1 MAPSSSAPPVV
12 PLSKSQALGL
22 LTELLAGY
30 SSDDFQQQLKEL
42 AKSNSEGGGHDL
54 RCVEGRLA
62 LTLAVQRQVLPRY
75 GFTGDEEGILA
86 MKMAVRK
93 HMGDPRVARKSM
105 DIRDKLLLPELQKDA
120 PKVPAVERSK
130 DAEMAPPAPAT
141 PQAPARQALA
151 VPAQASAAPVKAACD
166 VLVKKDHQ
174 MEVMVQHT
182 QGHGQ
187 LVVQV
192 PAEGATMLQVKEA
205 VVEKLGRGTVAEV
218 KLVMWGGGMFVNHR
232 DCDEV
237 NNDRVFATG
246 LDLRGVN

>member
-1 MAPSSSAPPVV
+1 
-12 PLSKSQALGL
+12 
-22 LTELLAGY
+22 LTELFAGF
-30 SSDDFQQQLKEL
+30 SSDDFQQQLQEL
-42 AKSNSEGGGHDL
+42 AKSNSERSGNDL
-54 RCVEGRLA
+54 RCMEGRLA
-62 LTLAVQRQVLPRY
+62 LTLAVQRQVLPNY
-75 GFTGDEEGILA
+75 GFTGDEDGVLA

-120 PKVPAVERSK
+120 PTAPAAERSK
-130 DAEMAPPAPAT
+130 VAEVAPPPPAP
-141 PQAPARQALA
+141 PAPARQALA
-151 VPAQASAAPVKAACD
+151 VPAQASDAPVKAACD
-166 VLVKKDHQ
+166 LPIKKDLL

-187 LVVQV
+187 LVVEV
-192 PAEGATMLQVKEA
+192 PAEGATMMHVKEA
-205 VVEKLGRGTVAEV
+205 VVEKLGRGTAADV

>member
-1 MAPSSSAPPVV
+1 MATSSSAPPVV

-42 AKSNSEGGGHDL
+42 AKSNSERSGNDL
-54 RCVEGRLA
+54 RCIEGRLA
-62 LTLAVQRQVLPRY
+62 LTLAVQRQVLPRF
-75 GFTGDEEGILA
+75 GFTGDEDGVLA

-105 DIRDKLLLPELQKDA
+105 DIRDKLLLPELQKDGPTA
-120 PKVPAVERSK
+120 PASKAAEVAPPPPAPPT
-130 DAEMAPPAPAT
+130 PPAPA
-141 PQAPARQALA
+141 RQVLA
-151 VPAQASAAPVKAACD
+151 VPAQASEAPVKVACD
-166 VLVKKDHQ
+166 LPIKKDHQ
-174 MEVMVQHT
+174 MVDLMVQHA

-187 LVVQV
+187 LLVQV
-192 PAEGATMLQVKEA
+192 KAEGSTMLQVKEA
-205 VVEKLGRGTVAEV
+205 IVEKLGRGTVADV

-232 DCDEV
+232 DCDLV
-237 NNDRVFATG
+237 MNDRVFATG